1 MKKCPMCE
9 RPKPDVKVRRT
20 IPLTRDNPQQL
31 QIVRVCAECWKKLKN
46 SFDHSGHVKNRGD
59 EMEERPQFFPFAL

>member
-1 MKKCPMCE
+1 MKKCPVCE

-46 SFDHSGHVKNRGD
+46 SFDH
-59 EMEERPQFFPFAL
+59 PAT